1 MNEPVSAIL
10 EDKGNRVETTTL
22 EATVTEAV
30 RVMNRARIGSLVV
43 VDGERPVGIFTERD
57 VLTRVVDEGRD
68 PKTTRVGEVM
78 TRELAVIGPS
88 TQVNQVMAIMTEKRY
103 RHLPV
108 VAAGRLAGMISI
120 GDVTRWSI
128 KGQQTTIEDLLSY
141 ITGEYPYPK

>member
-10 EDKGNRVETTTL
+10 LDKGNRVETTTL

>member
-10 EDKGNRVETTTL
+10 LDKGNRVETTTL

-78 TRELAVIGPS
+78 TRELAVIGPA